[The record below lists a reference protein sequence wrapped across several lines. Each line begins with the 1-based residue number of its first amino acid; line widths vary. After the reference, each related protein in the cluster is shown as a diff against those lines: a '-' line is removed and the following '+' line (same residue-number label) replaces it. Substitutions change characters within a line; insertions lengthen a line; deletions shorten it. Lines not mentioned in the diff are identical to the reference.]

1 MLYAREPPFFGLV
14 YPTSTPDTYN
24 YLTFTDAQLARTPM
38 SFAPGSRWPA
48 NMSGRD
54 VFRVPGWWNL
64 DLGVYKDTKITE
76 RVSPFSF
83 GERFS
88 IYSITRIT
96 GASADVGSGN
106 AVTACYGCAGST
118 LDRRHLQLGAKIIF

>member
-24 YLTFTDAQLARTPM
+24 YLTFTEAQLARTPM
-38 SFAPGSRWPA
+38 SFASGSRWPA
-48 NMSGRD
+48 NMSGGD
-54 VFRVPGWWNL
+54 VFRAPGWWNL

-83 GERFS
+83 RGEVFN
-88 IYSITRIT
+88 IFNHAKLYVT
-96 GASADVGSGN
+96 GARL
-106 AVTACYGCAGST
+106 Y
-118 LDRRHLQLGAKIIF
+118 F